1 MADLSLT
8 STNYP
13 SITSPPLPISTSD
26 STSTYPESSTST
38 SRTLNIG
45 TRSSALAL
53 AQVVLFTDVLQISH
67 PNLLTA
73 THPTSTSLGDTDK
86 TTALHTLASTG
97 KSIWTEDLEAEL
109 LNGRVDVIIHSL
121 KDVPTKLPS
130 GCVCAA
136 VGAREEARDAVV
148 MSLARQA
155 QGWRNLGDLPEGG
168 VVGTSSVRRAA
179 MVRRMYPHLVIKDV
193 RGNVG
198 TRLRKL
204 DDASHGFDALVIAG
218 AGVQRLGIGGRI
230 SSWLGSEEGVLHA
243 VGQGAIGVEWRE
255 GDEWTG
261 AILAEAE
268 RRVGKVG
275 KRVRWECV
283 GERSLLRV
291 LEGGCSVPVGVECVW
306 EEGHPQKGEA
316 TGPDAVVKRP
326 DGRSSGYEHDEAL
339 PKGPDDERGQYGG
352 TLIMRAMV
360 VSLDGKECVEGT
372 RRHYVSSD
380 ADAEE
385 CGWRMAG
392 ELVDKGAGKIL
403 EKITLNRGMIAGQG
417 GA

>member
-1 MADLSLT
+1 M
-8 STNYP
+8 
-13 SITSPPLPISTSD
+13 
-26 STSTYPESSTST
+26 
-38 SRTLNIG
+38 
-45 TRSSALAL
+45 
-53 AQVVLFTDVLQISH
+53 
-67 PNLLTA
+67 
-73 THPTSTSLGDTDK
+73 
-86 TTALHTLASTG
+86 
-97 KSIWTEDLEAEL
+97 
-109 LNGRVDVIIHSL
+109 DVIIHSL

-136 VGAREEARDAVV
+136 VGARDEARDAVV
-148 MSLARQA
+148 MSQARQTE
-155 QGWRNLGDLPEGG
+155 GWRNLGDLREGG

-204 DDASHGFDALVIAG
+204 DDPAEGFDALVLAG
-218 AGVQRLGIGGRI
+218 AGVQRLGLGGRI

-255 GDEWTG
+255 GDERIVS
-261 AILAEAE
+261 ILSEAE
-268 RRVGKVG
+268 KKIGKAG
-275 KRVRWECV
+275 RRVRWECV

-306 EEGHPQKGEA
+306 EEGELQKGDG
-316 TGPDAVVKRP
+316 TGTDAVVEQTP
-326 DGRSSGYEHDEAL
+326 DQQQPGGYEHDDAIPE
-339 PKGPDDERGQYGG
+339 GPNVEREEHGG
-352 TLIMRAMV
+352 ILIMRAMV

-372 RRHYVSSD
+372 RRHYVGSD
-380 ADAEE
+380 AEAEE

-392 ELVDKGAGKIL
+392 DLVDKGAGQIL
-403 EKITLNRGMIAGQG
+403 QKITLNRGMIRDQD